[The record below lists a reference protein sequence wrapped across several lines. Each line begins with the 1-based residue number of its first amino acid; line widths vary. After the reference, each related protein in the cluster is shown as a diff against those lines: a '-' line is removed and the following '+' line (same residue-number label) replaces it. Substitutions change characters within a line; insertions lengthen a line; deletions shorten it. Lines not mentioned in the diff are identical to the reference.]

1 MTLTDKQ
8 REEVARRIENYVP
21 HGTDDGAWEHI
32 ADFVRDTAVK
42 AVVESET
49 GSKVFVADAKS
60 SANVIGVL
68 RVLTRAS
75 ARVFNSGRALT
86 VDTVLSDA
94 NVSAVLANLKSR
106 NSVAHD
112 GYLYRF
118 VREALNGQE
127 LSLYHRRDIEKPPA
141 QPYEPN
147 DWQRLHHWV
156 VSQSTTLRRER
167 AAVIVGLGLGA
178 GIGPEVALVKARD
191 VTLDANGV
199 VWVAV
204 PHRVAE
210 GAAPAVPVA
219 AALARNV
226 WEVAQKRE
234 PDELLLGGAESDVRE
249 ITKRL
254 NLNRSFRVELDRLR
268 ATWVREVVRNL
279 PRETAAAAV
288 GTDLLSFRRLEKTA
302 RLDPATP
309 DSLADRLDV
318 LADPLRDWPA
328 LSLSEAKPVENVD
341 SADTGTEAG
350 SGAVVVAL
358 PKPAAGGTTRDD
370 ETEAATPGPDRQATV
385 SDLVAHRPTRAP
397 RSISSE
403 LPAPEEGRLTDFAG
417 GPNPGTQHRG
427 W

>member
-1 MTLTDKQ
+1 MTLTNQQ
-8 REEVARRIENYVP
+8 REEALRRIENYVP

-49 GSKVFVADAKS
+49 GSKVFVSDIKS
-60 SANVIGVL
+60 SANVIGVM

-106 NSVAHD
+106 NSVAHNA
-112 GYLYRF
+112 YLYRL

-156 VSQSTTLRRER
+156 VSQSTELRRER

-178 GIGPEVALVKARD
+178 GLGAEVARVKARD
-191 VTLDANGV
+191 VTLDTNGV

-204 PHRVAE
+204 PHRTAK
-210 GAAPAVPVA
+210 GAAPAIPVT
-219 AALARNV
+219 AALARSV

-234 PDELLLGGAESDVRE
+234 PDELLLGGAESDIGE
-249 ITKRL
+249 ITRRL
-254 NLNRSFRVELDRLR
+254 NLNRSFTVELDRLR
-268 ATWVREVVRNL
+268 ATWVREVVRHL

-288 GTDLLSFRRLEKTA
+288 GTDIYGFRRLEKTS
-302 RLDPATP
+302 RLDPSKP

-318 LADPLRDWPA
+318 LANPLKDWPA
-328 LSLSEAKPVENVD
+328 LSLSEAEPVEDVD
-341 SADTGTEAG
+341 SDTGTEA
-350 SGAVVVAL
+350 VVVTL
-358 PKPAAGGTTRDD
+358 PKPEADSTTRGD
-370 ETEAATPGPDRQATV
+370 ETRTAAPEPGRQATV
-385 SDLVAHRPTRAP
+385 ADLDAHRPKQTP

-403 LPAPEEGRLTDFAG
+403 LPAPEEGRLFDFAR
-417 GPNPGTQHRG
+417 GPNPGTESRR

>member
-8 REEVARRIENYVP
+8 REEVVRRIENYVP

-32 ADFVRDTAVK
+32 ADFVRDTAIK
-42 AVVESET
+42 AVIESET
-49 GSKVFVADAKS
+49 GSKVFVSDTPAGP
-60 SANVIGVL
+60 NVKGVL

-75 ARVFNSGRALT
+75 ARVFNSGRAVT
-86 VDTVLSDA
+86 TDTVFSES
-94 NVSAVLANLKSR
+94 NVAAVLAGLKSR
-106 NSVAHD
+106 NSVAD
-112 GYLYRF
+112 ERYLFRLIQ
-118 VREALNGQE
+118 EALHGQE
-127 LSLYHRRDIEKPPA
+127 LSLYHRRDIEKLPA

-156 VSQSTTLRRER
+156 VSQSTELRRER

-191 VTLDANGV
+191 VTLDVNGV

-210 GAAPAVPVA
+210 GASPAVPVA
-219 AALARNV
+219 AALAQSV

-268 ATWVREVVRNL
+268 ATWVREVVRHL

-288 GTDLLSFRRLEKTA
+288 GTDIRSFRRLEKTA
-302 RLDPATP
+302 RLDPAKP

-328 LSLSEAKPVENVD
+328 LGLSEAKPVVEAELEADGGAEVVAFPGVAGNDTDEVD
-341 SADTGTEAG
+341 TEAT
-350 SGAVVVAL
+350 AETTVV
-358 PKPAAGGTTRDD
+358 DFD
-370 ETEAATPGPDRQATV
+370 
-385 SDLVAHRPTRAP
+385 AHRPRQAP

-403 LPAPEEGRLTDFAG
+403 LPAPEIGRLLDFAR
-417 GPNPGTQHRG
+417 GPQPGAKSRG

>member
-1 MTLTDKQ
+1 MTLTNQQ
-8 REEVARRIENYVP
+8 REEVVRRIENYAP
-21 HGTDDGAWEHI
+21 QGTDNGAWEHI
-32 ADFVRDTAVK
+32 AHFVRETAKK
-42 AVVESET
+42 ATVESET
-49 GSKVFVADAKS
+49 GSKVFVAERKPSLDVRS
-60 SANVIGVL
+60 VL
-68 RVLTRAS
+68 RVLTRA
-75 ARVFNSGRALT
+75 AANAFNSGREVT
-86 VDTVLSDA
+86 VATVLSEA
-94 NVSAVLANLKSR
+94 NVNAALAGLKSAK
-106 NSVAHD
+106 SVASER
-112 GYLYRF
+112 YTYRL
-118 VREALNGQE
+118 VAEALNGQE
-127 LSLYHRRDIEKPPA
+127 LSLYHRRRNDMSPA
-141 QPYEPN
+141 QPYETG

-210 GAAPAVPVA
+210 GAAPAIPVA
-219 AALARNV
+219 AALARSV
-226 WEVAQKRE
+226 WEVVQERE

-268 ATWVREVVRNL
+268 ATWVRSVVRHL

-288 GTDLLSFRRLEKTA
+288 GTDLINFRRLEKTA

-309 DSLADRLDV
+309 DTLADRLDV

-328 LSLSEAKPVENVD
+328 LRLSEAAPVADVEEGTG
-341 SADTGTEAG
+341 SAPVSD
-350 SGAVVVAL
+350 AVVVTL
-358 PKPAAGGTTRDD
+358 PGTASNNTDEAEPER
-370 ETEAATPGPDRQATV
+370 ETETPEPQTAV
-385 SDLVAHRPTRAP
+385 ADLDAHRPKQAP
-397 RSISSE
+397 RSISSK
-403 LPAPEEGRLTDFAG
+403 LPAPEEGRLTDFAR
-417 GPNPGTQHRG
+417 GPNPGTESRG

>member
-1 MTLTDKQ
+1 MTLTNQQ
-8 REEVARRIENYVP
+8 REETLRRIANYAP
-21 HGTDDGAWEHI
+21 QGTDDGTWEHI
-32 ADFVRDTAVK
+32 AHFVRETAKK
-42 AVVESET
+42 ATVESET

-60 SANVIGVL
+60 SADVGGVL

-75 ARVFNSGRALT
+75 ARAFNSGRALT
-86 VDTVLSDA
+86 VDTVLGDA

-106 NSVAHD
+106 NSVTHD
-112 GYLYRF
+112 GYLYRL

-178 GIGPEVALVKARD
+178 GIGPEVARVKACN
-191 VTLDANGV
+191 VTLDTNGV

-210 GAAPAVPVA
+210 GAAPAIPVA
-219 AALARNV
+219 AALARSV

-234 PDELLLGGAESDVRE
+234 PEELLLGGAEGDVGE
-249 ITKRL
+249 VMKRL
-254 NLNRSFRVELDRLR
+254 NQGRSFVVELDRLR
-268 ATWVREVVRNL
+268 ATWVREVVRHL
-279 PRETAAAAV
+279 PRETAVAAV
-288 GTDLLSFRRLEKTA
+288 GTDIRNYRRYEKIA
-302 RLDPATP
+302 RLDPSKP
-309 DSLADRLDV
+309 DALADRLDV

-328 LSLSEAKPVENVD
+328 LRLSEAVPV
-341 SADTGTEAG
+341 ADMESEADG
-350 SGAVVVAL
+350 GVEVVAF
-358 PKPAAGGTTRDD
+358 PGVSGSEMD
-370 ETEAATPGPDRQATV
+370 EVEDFVSTQTPGTQATV
-385 SDLVAHRPTRAP
+385 TSLDAHRHKQAP

-403 LPAPEEGRLTDFAG
+403 LPAPEIGRLLDFAR
-417 GPNPGTQHRG
+417 GPKPGAESRG

>member
-1 MTLTDKQ
+1 MTLTNQQ
-8 REEVARRIENYVP
+8 REEVLRRIENYAP
-21 HGTDDGAWEHI
+21 QGTDNGAWEHI
-32 ADFVRDTAVK
+32 AHFVRATAVE

-49 GSKVFVADAKS
+49 GSKVFAADIKS
-60 SANVIGVL
+60 SPNVIGVM

-75 ARVFNSGRALT
+75 ARVFNSGRVLT

-94 NVSAVLANLKSR
+94 NVSAVLATLKSR

-112 GYLYRF
+112 RYLYRL

-156 VSQSTTLRRER
+156 VSQSTELRRER

-178 GIGPEVALVKARD
+178 GLGAEVARVKARD
-191 VTLDANGV
+191 VTLDADGL

-204 PHRVAE
+204 PHRTAK
-210 GAAPAVPVA
+210 GAAPAVPVT
-219 AALARNV
+219 AALARSV

-234 PDELLLGGAESDVRE
+234 PDELLLGGAESDVGE
-249 ITKRL
+249 ITRRL
-254 NLNRSFRVELDRLR
+254 NLTRSFRVELDRLR
-268 ATWVREVVRNL
+268 ATWVREVVRHL

-288 GTDLLSFRRLEKTA
+288 GTDLINFRRLEKTA
-302 RLDPATP
+302 RLDPSKP

-318 LADPLRDWPA
+318 LSNPLKDWPA
-328 LSLSEAKPVENVD
+328 LSLSEAKPVEDVD
-341 SADTGTEAG
+341 SDTGTDT
-350 SGAVVVAL
+350 VVVTL
-358 PKPAAGGTTRDD
+358 PKPEADNTTRGD
-370 ETEAATPGPDRQATV
+370 ETRTAAPEPGRQATV
-385 SDLVAHRPTRAP
+385 ADLDAHRPQQAP
-397 RSISSE
+397 RAISSV
-403 LPAPEEGRLTDFAG
+403 LPAPEEGRLFDFAR
-417 GPNPGTQHRG
+417 GPNPGTESRG

>member
-1 MTLTDKQ
+1 MTLTNQQ
-8 REEVARRIENYVP
+8 REEALRRIENYVP
-21 HGTDDGAWEHI
+21 HGTDDGTWEHI
-32 ADFVRDTAVK
+32 AHFVRDTAIK

-49 GSKVFVADAKS
+49 GSKVFVADTKS
-60 SANVIGVL
+60 SPNVIGVL

-106 NSVAHD
+106 KSVAHD
-112 GYLYRF
+112 GYLYRL

-141 QPYEPN
+141 QPYGPN

-156 VSQSTTLRRER
+156 VSQSTKLRRER

-178 GIGPEVALVKARD
+178 GIGPEVARVKARD
-191 VTLDANGV
+191 VTLDTNGV

-219 AALARNV
+219 AALARSV

-234 PDELLLGGAESDVRE
+234 PDELLLGGAESDVGE
-249 ITKRL
+249 ITRRL
-254 NLNRSFRVELDRLR
+254 NLNRSFRIELDRLR
-268 ATWVREVVRNL
+268 ATWVRSVVRHL

-288 GTDLLSFRRLEKTA
+288 GTDLHNFRRLEKIA
-302 RLDPATP
+302 RLDLSKP

-318 LADPLRDWPA
+318 LSNPLKDWPA
-328 LSLSEAKPVENVD
+328 LGLSEAKPVGETASDVD
-341 SADTGTEAG
+341 TE
-350 SGAVVVAL
+350 AVVVTF
-358 PKPAAGGTTRDD
+358 PKPVAVEG
-370 ETEAATPGPDRQATV
+370 EAEVEVQEEDMPATV
-385 SDLVAHRPTRAP
+385 SDLDAHRPKQAP

-403 LPAPEEGRLTDFAG
+403 LPAPEEGRLTDFAR
-417 GPNPGTQHRG
+417 GPNPGTERRG

>member
-1 MTLTDKQ
+1 MTLTNQQ
-8 REEVARRIENYVP
+8 REEVLRRIENYAP
-21 HGTDDGAWEHI
+21 QGTDNGAWEHI
-32 ADFVRDTAVK
+32 AHFVRETAKK
-42 AVVESET
+42 ATVESET
-49 GSKVFVADAKS
+49 GSKVFVADQKS
-60 SANVIGVL
+60 SVDVRGVL

-75 ARVFNSGRALT
+75 ARAFNSGRALT

-94 NVSAVLANLKSR
+94 NVSAILATLKSR
-106 NSVAHD
+106 NSVSQEA
-112 GYLYRF
+112 YLYRL
-118 VREALNGQE
+118 VREALDGQE

-156 VSQSTTLRRER
+156 VSQSTELRRER

-178 GIGPEVALVKARD
+178 GIGQEVALVKARD
-191 VTLDANGV
+191 VTLDLNGV

-210 GAAPAVPVA
+210 GAAPAIPVA
-219 AALARNV
+219 AALARSV
-226 WEVAQKRE
+226 WEVAQKRD

-268 ATWVREVVRNL
+268 ATWVREVVRHL

-288 GTDLLSFRRLEKTA
+288 GTDLKSFRRLEKTA

-309 DSLADRLDV
+309 DTLADRLDV

-328 LSLSEAKPVENVD
+328 LRLSEAAPVADVEEGTG
-341 SADTGTEAG
+341 SAPVSD
-350 SGAVVVAL
+350 AVVVTL
-358 PKPAAGGTTRDD
+358 PGTASNNTDEAEPER
-370 ETEAATPGPDRQATV
+370 ETETPEPQTAVASLD
-385 SDLVAHRPTRAP
+385 AHRHKQAP
-397 RSISSE
+397 RSISSK
-403 LPAPEEGRLTDFAG
+403 LPAPEEGRLTDFAR
-417 GPNPGTQHRG
+417 GPNPGTERRG

>member
-1 MTLTDKQ
+1 M
-8 REEVARRIENYVP
+8 
-21 HGTDDGAWEHI
+21 
-32 ADFVRDTAVK
+32 
-42 AVVESET
+42 
-49 GSKVFVADAKS
+49 
-60 SANVIGVL
+60 
-68 RVLTRAS
+68 
-75 ARVFNSGRALT
+75 
-86 VDTVLSDA
+86 
-94 NVSAVLANLKSR
+94 
-106 NSVAHD
+106 
-112 GYLYRF
+112 
-118 VREALNGQE
+118 
-127 LSLYHRRDIEKPPA
+127 
-141 QPYEPN
+141 
-147 DWQRLHHWV
+147 
-156 VSQSTTLRRER
+156 
-167 AAVIVGLGLGA
+167 GLGA
-178 GIGPEVALVKARD
+178 GIGPEVARVKARD
-191 VTLDANGV
+191 VTLDPDGV

-210 GAAPAVPVA
+210 GAAPAVPVV

-328 LSLSEAKPVENVD
+328 LSLSEAKPVEDVD
-341 SADTGTEAG
+341 SAEAG
-350 SGAVVVAL
+350 SGAVVVTF
-358 PKPAAGGTTRDD
+358 PKPVAVEGED
-370 ETEAATPGPDRQATV
+370 EVEVQAEGMPATV
-385 SDLVAHRPTRAP
+385 ADLDAHRPTRAP

-403 LPAPEEGRLTDFAG
+403 LPAPEEGRLTDFAR
-417 GPNPGTQHRG
+417 GPNPGTEHRG

>member
-1 MTLTDKQ
+1 MTLTNHQ
-8 REEVARRIENYVP
+8 REEVLGRIENYAP
-21 HGTDDGAWEHI
+21 LGTDAGTWEHI
-32 ADFVRDTAVK
+32 AHFVRETAKK
-42 AVVESET
+42 ATVGSET
-49 GSKVFVADAKS
+49 GSKVFVADQKS
-60 SANVIGVL
+60 SVDVRGVL
-68 RVLTRAS
+68 RVLTRAC
-75 ARVFNSGRALT
+75 ARAFNSGRALT

-94 NVSAVLANLKSR
+94 NVSAILATLKSR
-106 NSVAHD
+106 NSVSQEA
-112 GYLYRF
+112 YLYRL
-118 VREALNGQE
+118 VREALDGQE

-141 QPYEPN
+141 QPYKPN

-156 VSQSTTLRRER
+156 VSQSTELRRER

-178 GIGPEVALVKARD
+178 GIGPEVARVKARD
-191 VTLDANGV
+191 VTLDPDGV

-328 LSLSEAKPVENVD
+328 LRLSEAAPV
-341 SADTGTEAG
+341 ADVGEGTG
-350 SGAVVVAL
+350 SVPVSDAVVVSL
-358 PKPAAGGTTRDD
+358 PKPEADSATRGDGTRAAAP
-370 ETEAATPGPDRQATV
+370 EPGQQATV
-385 SDLVAHRPTRAP
+385 ADLDAHRPQRAP

-403 LPAPEEGRLTDFAG
+403 LPAPEEGRLTDFAR
-417 GPNPGTQHRG
+417 GPNPGTESRG